1 MIPVNGQLMKFVFHI
16 GKSCSNISQIYVSSL
31 AVQQAGLRALS
42 VSSVTHH
49 HHRCHHSHHLSPPPH
64 LYYSQC
70 LSRAFSWMPLRS
82 PVYSIQAGKLLNLQ
96 NSVTKI
102 AFSNCHSSAK
112 NAALDSTVATNA
124 SNTID

>member
-1 MIPVNGQLMKFVFHI
+1 LFAPTSGTLALPTSSPLTLSVPLKVNLKMISRVYKTIPVNGQLMKFVFHI

-49 HHRCHHSHHLSPPPH
+49 HHRCHHSHHLSPPHH

-82 PVYSIQAGKLLNLQ
+82 PV
-96 NSVTKI
+96 
-102 AFSNCHSSAK
+102 
-112 NAALDSTVATNA
+112 
-124 SNTID
+124 